1 MNPRFAMAF
10 QYYVFIV
17 FFMHISMLHVLA
29 LNPMIGN
36 VTVKCIES
44 ERHALLALKHG
55 FHLNNNAWLSS
66 WGHGDNQKE
75 CCNWEQIQCSSETG
89 HVLKLDLHV
98 SDHVRAGSITTA
110 LAELHHLNYLDLSY
124 ISFNLTP
131 SIPIFIASLTHL
143 RYLNL
148 SHSAFQGKVPHQ
160 FGNLLFLEYL
170 DLGYNS
176 LFAEIPPQISNLSNL
191 VYLHFGSNLFHG
203 NIPPQFGSLLSLKYL
218 DLSENGFNGTIPES
232 FGNLSNLEYLDLSS
246 SYQISLSSGLQWL
259 SHLSFLRHLSLPKV
273 NLSTANNWQQLV
285 SGLSHLQYLDF
296 NGCDLS
302 DSIPSS
308 LSPAANFSTS
318 LSFVDLSG
326 NNLMNS
332 SLIFPWLMNSTSSLA
347 MLNLD
352 HNSLRGTI
360 PEAIG
365 ELSSLEYLNLASNQ
379 LEGQIPISLFHVCIL
394 RELDFSG
401 NRLSGQFHE
410 FAKALSNCNHKQ
422 LQSLNMGWNEITG
435 VVPDLS
441 SFSSLQVLR
450 LDSNGLNGTLHEG
463 IGQLSNLRELRLGNN
478 SLEGLISESHF
489 SKLSML
495 LTLDLSH
502 NSLVFNISNEWVPP
516 FKLIKI
522 KLASCIL
529 GPDFPK
535 WLQNQ
540 HNMNWLDISG
550 AEISSNV
557 PNWFW
562 EFLPTM
568 VKLNLSHNHFKG
580 KIENLPLIPQSAL
593 QIDLSSN
600 SFEGPVPAFLS
611 MSAQV
616 FLSNNMFSTAN
627 LFLCSNGSAN
637 TEYLDLSN
645 NHIRGQLPDCW
656 MNFQSLGFLDLSN
669 NYFHGSLP
677 RSMGSLRQIQ
687 SLHLG
692 DNNFSGEI
700 PLSFVNCTELRL
712 FDAAKNN
719 LTGPFPSWIGNN
731 LSNLFIL
738 SLHSNQFHG
747 SMPLSICNL
756 DELHLLDLS
765 LNSLSGNIPKCISN
779 LSAMASQA
787 TSKVDIFYAYDAY
800 YDDFDGITSFG
811 VNADS
816 ASLIWKGKMS
826 KYRSTLGLLRSID
839 LSSNRFNGEIP
850 SEMMSL
856 VGLVSLN
863 ISRNKLVG
871 NIPQGI
877 GQLKSLDFLDLSRNQ
892 LSGRIPSQLS
902 QLDRLSVLDLSYNDL
917 SGQIPLGT
925 QLQTRDASAYIGNP
939 KLCGAPLNKTCL
951 IPTQNPVDGNDDHE
965 EQFFTEG
972 FYIALAIGFIMG
984 FWGVSCSLILKK
996 SWRYAYFKFF
1006 NDLFDK
1012 LYVFAAIK
1020 MAKLKR
1026 LRS

>member
-1 MNPRFAMAF
+1 MNPRFAMAIH
-10 QYYVFIV
+10 YYVFIV
-17 FFMHISMLHVLA
+17 FFMHISVLHVLA

-44 ERHALLALKHG
+44 ERQALLALKQG

-75 CCNWEQIQCSSETG
+75 CCNWEHIQCSNETG

-98 SDHVRAGSITTA
+98 SDHIVRAGSITTA

-148 SHSAFQGKVPHQ
+148 SHSGFQGKVPHQ

-176 LFAEIPPQISNLSNL
+176 LLAEIPPQISNLSNL
-191 VYLHFGSNLFHG
+191 VYLHLGSNSFHG
-203 NIPPQFGSLLSLKYL
+203 NIPPQLGSLLPLKYL
-218 DLSENGFNGTIPES
+218 DLSENGFNGTIPEN

-246 SYQISLSSGLQWL
+246 SYQISLSSDLQWL
-259 SHLSFLRHLSLPKV
+259 SHLSFMRHLSLPKV

-308 LSPAANFSTS
+308 LSSAANFSTS
-318 LSFVDLSG
+318 LSFVDLSS

-352 HNSLRGTI
+352 HNYLRGTI
-360 PEAIG
+360 PQAIG

-379 LEGQIPISLFHVCIL
+379 LEGQIPISLFHVCSL
-394 RELDFSG
+394 RELDLSG

-422 LQSLNMGWNEITG
+422 LQTLKMGWNEIT
-435 VVPDLS
+435 
-441 SFSSLQVLR
+441 
-450 LDSNGLNGTLHEG
+450 G

-478 SLEGLISESHF
+478 SLEG
-489 SKLSML
+489 
-495 LTLDLSH
+495 
-502 NSLVFNISNEWVPP
+502 
-516 FKLIKI
+516 
-522 KLASCIL
+522 
-529 GPDFPK
+529 
-535 WLQNQ
+535 
-540 HNMNWLDISG
+540 
-550 AEISSNV
+550 
-557 PNWFW
+557 
-562 EFLPTM
+562 
-568 VKLNLSHNHFKG
+568 
-580 KIENLPLIPQSAL
+580 
-593 QIDLSSN
+593 
-600 SFEGPVPAFLS
+600 PVPAFLS
-611 MSAQV
+611 ISAQV

-627 LFLCSNGSAN
+627 LFLCSNVSAN

-747 SMPLSICNL
+747 SMPLNICNL

-839 LSSNRFNGEIP
+839 LSSNIFNGEIP

-1006 NDLFDK
+1006 NDLYDK

-1026 LRS
+1026 LRA